1 MQVEKC
7 VDEKGRAVRDHEP
20 SVAPSPASIGLDVG
34 KTPVRHFVKDW
45 TVITGIVVPGT
56 GLCHGRIVEL
66 SVHVSHPVH
75 RVLAVL
81 DSVHLFVNT
90 QGVPRNDLIPP
101 LPERAQ
107 TSTRHSDASGGQK
120 SFDDMGTPLA
130 DVTFCVIDFE
140 TTGGSSDFDRIT
152 EIGAAKY
159 RGGECLGTF
168 QTLIN
173 PECPIPPFITVLTGI
188 TEAMLLPAPRIE
200 SILSTFLDFIGD
212 AVIVAHNAR
221 FDMGFL
227 NASLIRDGR
236 EPLTNKVVD
245 TVHLA
250 RRLVRDEVPDCKLAT
265 LASRLRL
272 AHQPSHRA
280 LDDVL
285 ATGDLLHL
293 LIERAAG
300 FGVLGLDDLI
310 SLPRLETHPLAAKLR
325 LTEDLPRGPGVYMF
339 VDGRDRVLYVGKAT
353 NLRQRVRSYF
363 STSESRR
370 KVGAML
376 RQVQSIAHIATPDP
390 LTASVYESRLIQ
402 RLLPQYNRTGT
413 TVEKYCYVRLTLD
426 EEWPRLVITKS
437 PSTSRNGLYIGP
449 LTSRTAARHVIEAIE
464 SVVPLRRCTARL
476 GRSYVPPQDAPV
488 CSAAQLGV
496 ARCPCSG
503 TADRDEYQGIVSF
516 VVDAL
521 STTPSLLFDRLYER
535 MGSLSAAQRYEEA
548 ASMRDRIQALETA
561 LSRQRKIDEFR
572 RAERIELRI
581 GDVEFDIE
589 HGSLVATRSSGQ
601 LLFPLVLSAS
611 GKSLAQL
618 DVDDVLR
625 ASPPII
631 ESSMPLP
638 RAALDEV
645 LNIWRYVE
653 DHAESAQLV
662 SCSGNWSTPLVFV
675 PNVKGARFQRAA

>member
-1 MQVEKC
+1 M
-7 VDEKGRAVRDHEP
+7 
-20 SVAPSPASIGLDVG
+20 
-34 KTPVRHFVKDW
+34 
-45 TVITGIVVPGT
+45 
-56 GLCHGRIVEL
+56 
-66 SVHVSHPVH
+66 
-75 RVLAVL
+75 L
-81 DSVHLFVNT
+81 DSVHLFENT
-90 QGVPRNDLIPP
+90 LGVPTDRSAFGSSARRSPV
-101 LPERAQ
+101 
-107 TSTRHSDASGGQK
+107 QK
-120 SFDDMGTPLA
+120 SFDDSGTPLS

-200 SILSTFLDFIGD
+200 SVLSSFLEFIGD
-212 AVIVAHNAR
+212 SVIVAHNAR

-227 NASLIRDGR
+227 NATLVRDGR
-236 EPLTNKVVD
+236 EPLANKVVD

-250 RRLVRDEVPDCKLAT
+250 RRLVRDEVPDCKLGT

-285 ATGDLLHL
+285 ATGDLLHF
-293 LIERAAG
+293 LIERASG

-325 LTEDLPRGPGVYMF
+325 LTEDLPRSPGVYMF
-339 VDGRDRVLYVGKAT
+339 VDARNRVLYVGKAT

-370 KVGAML
+370 KIGSML
-376 RQVQSIAHIATPDP
+376 RQVHSIAHIATPDP

-402 RLLPQYNRTGT
+402 HLLPQYNRAGT

-437 PSTSRNGLYIGP
+437 PSAARAGLHIGP
-449 LTSRTAARHVIEAIE
+449 ITSRTAARHVIEAIE

-476 GRSYVPPQDAPV
+476 GRSYVAPQDAPV

-503 TADRDEYQGIVSF
+503 TADRDEYQDIVRF
-516 VVDAL
+516 VVEAL
-521 STTPSLLFDRLYER
+521 TTSPRALFERLHLRMASLAT
-535 MGSLSAAQRYEEA
+535 SQRYEEA

-572 RAERIELRI
+572 RAGRVELSI
-581 GDVEFDIE
+581 GDVEFDVD
-589 HGSLVATRSSGQ
+589 HGHLVATRFSGQ
-601 LLFPLVLSAS
+601 LLFPTVVAASGSAS
-611 GKSLAQL
+611 PSLRL
-618 DVDDVLR
+618 DDFLVAPRPETDM
-625 ASPPII
+625 AA
-631 ESSMPLP
+631 PLP
-638 RAALDEV
+638 RTSLDE
-645 LNIWRYVE
+645 LLHIWRFIE
-653 DHAESAQLV
+653 DNSDVARLV
-662 SCSGNWSTPLVFV
+662 SCEGSWCTPLVNV
-675 PNVKGARFQRAA
+675 PSLGDVRLQRAA